1 MKTKFGAIIVDG
13 RGKLG
18 GHVASKNRSGS
29 YLRTKVTPIN
39 PQTSAQSTIR
49 NRLGGISSGWR
60 ALTPAQLLAW
70 NGAASDFAKT
80 NVFGDSIKPSGF
92 NLYQTLNNNLIMCG
106 EAAIPSPPVPVS
118 VDSFTSIVL
127 TVEDATD
134 EELFSLAIT
143 PAVEDDHLVKVYATA
158 PMSAGKSFVKSEFRL
173 IGIMPNSQTSPWDG
187 TTAYQAVF
195 GSTGEVGQK
204 IFCKVIQ
211 VEGST
216 GIAGIPLSCSSV
228 VVASAA

>member
-1 MKTKFGAIIVDG
+1 MKTKFGAVIVDG

-29 YLRTKVTPIN
+29 YLRTKVSPVN
-39 PQTSAQSTIR
+39 PQTPAQSTVR

-60 ALTPAQLLAW
+60 ALTPAQRLAW
-70 NGAASDFAKT
+70 NGAVSDFAKT

-92 NLYQTLNNNLIMCG
+92 NLYQTLNNNLILCG
-106 EAAIPSPPVPVS
+106 EAAIPSPPVPVA

-134 EELFSLAIT
+134 AELFSLAIT

-173 IGIMPNSQTSPWDG
+173 IGVMPNSQISPWDG

-211 VEGST
+211 VEETT